1 MDMRDIKEFLKD
13 AFKYIVIIVIVLFIV
28 IYIVTLQQVV
38 GPSMSPTLNNGD
50 VLLLDKV
57 SYRFKEIERYDVV
70 ALNYADTKYLIK
82 RIIGL
87 PGETIEYKN
96 NILYINGEAF
106 QETGIENL
114 ITEDFSLKDIGYE
127 VIPDDM
133 YLVLGDNRGNSL
145 DSRDIGLKNLAFKS
159 NKNSKI
165 VLKTN
170 KNNEYSI
177 KKVAKAINL
186 CYIFFRKDVF

>member
-1 MDMRDIKEFLKD
+1 MIMDMRDVTEFLRD
-13 AFKYIVIIVIVLFIV
+13 AFKYIIIVVVVLFIV

-57 SYRFKEIERYDVV
+57 SYRFKNIERYDVV

-96 NILYINGEAF
+96 NILYINGKAF

-114 ITEDFSLKDIGYE
+114 VTNDFSLKDLGYD
-127 VIPDDM
+127 VIPEDM
-133 YLVLGDNRGNSL
+133 YFVLGDNRGNSM
-145 DSRDIGLKNLAFKS
+145 DSRDIGLISKKDIIGKTFIRIWPLNQI
-159 NKNSKI
+159 KI
-165 VLKTN
+165 VK
-170 KNNEYSI
+170 
-177 KKVAKAINL
+177 
-186 CYIFFRKDVF
+186 